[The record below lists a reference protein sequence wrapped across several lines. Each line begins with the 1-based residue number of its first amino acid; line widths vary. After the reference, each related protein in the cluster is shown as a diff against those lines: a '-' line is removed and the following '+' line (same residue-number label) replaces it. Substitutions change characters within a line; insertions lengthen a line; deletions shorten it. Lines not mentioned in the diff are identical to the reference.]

1 MTTQDV
7 AAVDAERQALL
18 EHPSG
23 LASSASQ
30 PEAAHSSKNETSK
43 ARTVSLVIQ
52 FTLALTGEDFRYNG
66 VNQGTWCW
74 N

>member
-23 LASSASQ
+23 LAPPASQ
-30 PEAAHSSKNETSK
+30 PETIQSSKNETSK
-43 ARTVSLVIQ
+43 ARTVSLVIK
-52 FTLALTGEDFRYNG
+52 FTLALTGENFR
-66 VNQGTWCW
+66 
-74 N
+74 